1 MRLSVV
7 IPCLNAADTIGFQ
20 LEALANQDWAE
31 PWEVIVSD
39 NGSTD
44 KSRAIVES
52 YLGRLPHLRLVDSS
66 DRQGAAHARNVGVLA
81 SESESVLFTD
91 ADDEVAEN
99 YVAVMGEALRK
110 YDFVACAFDTV
121 TLNERWQ
128 SESWAN
134 SQESDLIEFNPRFL
148 PFGGGGSLGVKR
160 RLHLAVGGFD
170 TSISFRTGMEDA
182 DYCWRIQLAGTEL
195 KFVPETAIRYRYP
208 KEYLAMYRQM
218 RNLSQGAIRLY
229 KRFRPL
235 GMPEM
240 RVSWKAEL
248 VGLKGLLLK
257 LPRVRGKVN
266 YAKWVRRF
274 GWQVGRLR
282 GSFKYRHQLSEPV
295 QVQSDLPSWFGTSK

>member
-1 MRLSVV
+1 MRLSIV
-7 IPCLNAADTIGFQ
+7 IPCLNSADTIGFQ

-66 DRQGAAHARNVGVLA
+66 DRRGAAQARNVGVLA
-81 SESESVLFTD
+81 SESESVSFTD

-110 YDFVACAFDTV
+110 YDFVACRFDTV

-134 SQESDLIEFNPRFL
+134 SQESGLIQFNPRFL

-170 TSISFRTGMEDA
+170 VSIVSMEEV

-218 RNLSQGAIRLY
+218 RNLSQDAIHLY
-229 KRFRPL
+229 KKFRPL

-240 RVSWKAEL
+240 RVSWKSDL
-248 VGLKGLLLK
+248 VGLKRLLLK
-257 LPRVRGKVN
+257 LPRVRGKVS
-266 YAKWVRRF
+266 YAKWVRTF
-274 GWQVGRLR
+274 GWKVGHLQ
-282 GSFKYRHQLSEPV
+282 GSFKYRHQLSRTSSSPV
-295 QVQSDLPSWFGTSK
+295 